1 MIKLTEY
8 DFASIE
14 EVDVKAVLSALQD
27 WEQELSDTKE
37 DEIVQYVLDSVQ
49 DIIIE
54 NCTFTIYN

>member
-1 MIKLTEY
+1 MLKLTEY

-14 EVDVKAVLSALQD
+14 EVDVEAVFTALQD
-27 WEQELSDTKE
+27 WEKELTGSKD

-54 NCTFTIYN
+54 NCTFTIYS